1 LLRDPYD
8 QRHCRPGF
16 YNNYFYG
23 DTNKNA
29 TLNPYDTLRK
39 WPSYTPFVG
48 DKTIK
53 PMYFSFDPKLTDS
66 GVRNMFVT
74 FKLKVEYKIGGY
86 VIYNHLDPR
95 VEDMIAEDRKI

>member
-1 LLRDPYD
+1 
-8 QRHCRPGF
+8 
-16 YNNYFYG
+16 
-23 DTNKNA
+23 
-29 TLNPYDTLRK
+29 
-39 WPSYTPFVG
+39 
-48 DKTIK
+48 
-53 PMYFSFDPKLTDS
+53 MYFSFDPKLTDS